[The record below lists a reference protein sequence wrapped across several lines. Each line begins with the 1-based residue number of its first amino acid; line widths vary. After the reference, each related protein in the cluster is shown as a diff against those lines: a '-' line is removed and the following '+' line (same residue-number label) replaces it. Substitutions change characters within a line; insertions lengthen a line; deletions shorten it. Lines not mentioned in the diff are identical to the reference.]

1 VQIHCNQDESQ
12 EAMSSI
18 NEARKLTAGLVFK
31 CGRAWPGPDV
41 LQVAI
46 ENKRKREEFES
57 VAAQR
62 QETAQNKHGQK
73 FLTFRPPCGLS
84 HNCEPWYVIRN

>member
-1 VQIHCNQDESQ
+1 
-12 EAMSSI
+12 MSSI

-46 ENKRKREEFES
+46 ENKRKRKEFES
-57 VAAQR
+57 VAAQ
-62 QETAQNKHGQK
+62 
-73 FLTFRPPCGLS
+73 
-84 HNCEPWYVIRN
+84 